1 MIDLLRCLLGI
12 LGGRGLL
19 ICQNDIRGQCVVSF
33 GVNVWVRS
41 TGTRAGHKNTR
52 AAPRGSVGFGR
63 WVKPMRWSCG
73 FQRRVSLPADPTAR
87 CAVCIGSGRAFDPFC
102 IFCLLI
108 SSQWHSALSGWQNAG
123 SGRSVQ
129 VWEIS
134 KEE

>member
-52 AAPRGSVGFGR
+52 AAPRGV
-63 WVKPMRWSCG
+63 
-73 FQRRVSLPADPTAR
+73 RRVREVGEAHEVELWFPAEGFA
-87 CAVCIGSGRAFDPFC
+87 AS
-102 IFCLLI
+102 
-108 SSQWHSALSGWQNAG
+108 
-123 SGRSVQ
+123 
-129 VWEIS
+129 
-134 KEE
+134 